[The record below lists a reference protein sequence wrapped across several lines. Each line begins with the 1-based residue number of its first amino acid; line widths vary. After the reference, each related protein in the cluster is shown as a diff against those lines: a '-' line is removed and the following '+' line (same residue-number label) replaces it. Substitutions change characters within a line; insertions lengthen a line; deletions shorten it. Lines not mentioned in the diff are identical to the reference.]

1 MDGRRVASLMCMC
14 FAIAADPA
22 MWIIWPVLVA
32 ILLALAV
39 MWVVSHIVVI
49 LLAMAAMSVIG
60 IMAVATLW
68 KINSRGTYS
77 PRVQVTSRLRQE
89 EVSAGQWAD
98 CLSEVNDPETSNH
111 YHLHLHGVDAP
122 TAEVLVK
129 AGADVVA
136 PKGGHAPLSNVRGGD
151 AMIR

>member
-49 LLAMAAMSVIG
+49 LIAMSAVVVLG
-60 IMAVATLW
+60 ISATWALW
-68 KINSRGTYS
+68 KSNSRVYS
-77 PRVQVTSRLRQE
+77 PSLQVQAARMRTRQE
-89 EVSAGQWAD
+89 EVSAGQGAD
-98 CLSEVNDPETSNH
+98 CVTQVRNPETSNH
-111 YHLHLHGVDAP
+111 YHLHLHGVDVQ
-122 TAEVLVK
+122 TAKVLVNGT
-129 AGADVVA
+129 ASLRRGE
-136 PKGGHAPLSNVRGGD
+136 GGD